1 MFFPHSILQ
10 TSKTLEMPDYLL
22 SHWLF
27 FSKFSCWSFLDL
39 IGWQE
44 EKIFVQQPGQLVLS
58 QMTTELLVDWN
69 TKELC
74 CYTIRNNNPV
84 DVCTAMTPKISKL
97 GFTKYRILSAT
108 FFPFSYESN
117 KMCQYLEVLTFKIK
131 VNTALR
137 VNRWYVLFQEWKY

>member
-69 TKELC
+69 TKELPLC

-84 DVCTAMTPKISKL
+84 DLCTPMTPKMGKL
-97 GFTKYRILSAT
+97 GFIKYRIFSVT
-108 FFPFSYESN
+108 FFSFFHFSYESN
-117 KMCQYLEVLTFKIK
+117 KMCQYLESKWNGKLDTFP
-131 VNTALR
+131 
-137 VNRWYVLFQEWKY
+137 